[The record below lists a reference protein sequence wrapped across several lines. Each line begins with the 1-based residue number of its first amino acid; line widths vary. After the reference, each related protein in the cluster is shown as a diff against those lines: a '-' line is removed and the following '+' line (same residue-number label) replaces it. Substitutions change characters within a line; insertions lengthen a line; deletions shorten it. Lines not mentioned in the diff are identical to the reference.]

1 MPHIQQVALHL
12 DRLYTA
18 YVTSFFFTLITTKLP
33 PTQPQLKVI
42 IVAY

>member
-12 DRLYTA
+12 DKLYTA
-18 YVTSFFFTLITTKLP
+18 YVTSFFTLITTKLP